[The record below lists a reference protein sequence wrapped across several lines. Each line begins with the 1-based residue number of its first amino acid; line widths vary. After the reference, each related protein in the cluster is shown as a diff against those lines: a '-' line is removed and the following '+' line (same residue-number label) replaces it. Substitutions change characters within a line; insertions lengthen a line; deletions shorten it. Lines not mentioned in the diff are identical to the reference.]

1 MTTLWADEW
10 NCFNYT
16 EGMLGK
22 GDLVPTK
29 NEVKNDQGF
38 YIKQKIFQCRTVSSG
53 IMLSGFEFLVTKS
66 KEERK
71 YCAFPNCPKSTA
83 TDGMKDI
90 QIWKEKE
97 ILADDWSGPI
107 TPTLFIRAAKNE
119 KQSSCDKKHAYCSPS
134 YLKFFPE
141 NEHSGM
147 LIILVYK
154 SAKS

>member
-10 NCFNYT
+10 NCFNYI
-16 EGMLGK
+16 EGMLEK

-29 NEVKNDQGF
+29 NKVKNDQRF
-38 YIKQKIFQCRTVSSG
+38 YIKQKILQCRTVSSG
-53 IMLSGFEFLVTKS
+53 IMLSSFEFLVTKN

-71 YCAFPNCPKSTA
+71 YCAFPSCPKSTA
-83 TDGMKDI
+83 TDGVKEI

-97 ILADDWSGPI
+97 ILADDWNGPI
-107 TPTLFIRAAKNE
+107 TPTLFVRAAKNE
-119 KQSSCDKKHAYCSPS
+119 KQMEEKQLWHKKHVYCLPS

-147 LIILVYK
+147 
-154 SAKS
+154 S